1 MVLRSYIYFMRYF
14 VKKSTPSK
22 KGLYLQIYKTNYV
35 PGKGNQNKSYKAIGY
50 VSDLI
55 ASGIPDPV
63 AYAQNLVDELNS
75 DLPNRKEM
83 KIGDISSSKNLGYF
97 LIKSMIDYLDFDY
110 ILKLMSSNMKFH
122 FNLSDFVRSMIY
134 AQIVNPGSKH
144 KAFEKVMPNIYGAES
159 FSYDQILDTINYIG
173 NDYQKF
179 VELLNISIQKKWKR
193 NTSNAYFDCTNY
205 YFEIDL
211 PKEDRQ
217 FGPSKEERH
226 LPIIGQALLLDEDQI
241 PIGMSLYPGNES
253 EKPKIRESIENLK
266 QRFDIDSRIVQVADK
281 GLNCARNIYAASK
294 EANDG
299 YIFSKSVHGKNLS
312 KQEKQWV
319 LLENENN
326 IWNEVKDSNGKLIYK
341 YKECID
347 TFKYKFT
354 NEEGKCVE
362 FNVKEKRVVSYN
374 PSLARKQKAQIQ
386 KQIDKAIAISSL
398 KQASKEEYGDSI
410 KYVNFT
416 SIDKEGEVVKSIP
429 SLNQEKIDEDLSFAG
444 YNLLVTSE
452 INKSAQDIYNTYHG
466 LWRIEESFRV
476 MKTYLEARPVYLQ
489 NKESIYGHFTICYMA
504 LTILRL
510 IELKVFNDELPIGQ
524 IIEFIRN
531 YNITETLEGSFI
543 NNATKSNTLSIIQKR
558 YGLSKLD
565 NIQLRKK
572 DVENILTSELFF
584 D

>member
-75 DLPNRKEM
+75 NLPNRKEM

-144 KAFEKVMPNIYGAES
+144 KAFEKVMPNIYGTES

-179 VELLNISIQKKWKR
+179 VELLNICIQKKWKR

-326 IWNEVKDSNGKLIYK
+326 IWNEVKDSNGKLVYK

-452 INKSAQDIYNTYHG
+452 INKSAQDIYNTYYG

>member
-14 VKKSTPSK
+14 VKKSKPSK

-35 PGKGNQNKSYKAIGY
+35 PGKGNQNKSYKVIGY
-50 VSDLI
+50 ASDLI

-75 DLPNRKEM
+75 NLPNRKEM

-144 KAFEKVMPNIYGAES
+144 KAFEKVMPNIYGTES

-226 LPIIGQALLLDEDQI
+226 LPIIGQALLLDEDHI

-362 FNVKEKRVVSYN
+362 FDVKEKRVVSYN

-386 KQIDKAIAISSL
+386 KQIDKAISISSL

-416 SIDKEGEVVKSIP
+416 SIDKEGEVIKSIP

>member
-1 MVLRSYIYFMRYF
+1 
-14 VKKSTPSK
+14 
-22 KGLYLQIYKTNYV
+22 
-35 PGKGNQNKSYKAIGY
+35 
-50 VSDLI
+50 
-55 ASGIPDPV
+55 
-63 AYAQNLVDELNS
+63 
-75 DLPNRKEM
+75 
-83 KIGDISSSKNLGYF
+83 
-97 LIKSMIDYLDFDY
+97 MIDYLDFDY

-144 KAFEKVMPNIYGAES
+144 KAFEKVMPNIYGTES

-211 PKEDRQ
+211 TKEDRQ

-362 FNVKEKRVVSYN
+362 FDVKEKRVVSYN

-386 KQIDKAIAISSL
+386 KQIDKAISISSL

>member
-1 MVLRSYIYFMRYF
+1 M
-14 VKKSTPSK
+14 
-22 KGLYLQIYKTNYV
+22 
-35 PGKGNQNKSYKAIGY
+35 
-50 VSDLI
+50 
-55 ASGIPDPV
+55 
-63 AYAQNLVDELNS
+63 
-75 DLPNRKEM
+75 
-83 KIGDISSSKNLGYF
+83 
-97 LIKSMIDYLDFDY
+97 
-110 ILKLMSSNMKFH
+110 
-122 FNLSDFVRSMIY
+122 
-134 AQIVNPGSKH
+134 
-144 KAFEKVMPNIYGAES
+144 
-159 FSYDQILDTINYIG
+159 
-173 NDYQKF
+173 
-179 VELLNISIQKKWKR
+179 
-193 NTSNAYFDCTNY
+193 
-205 YFEIDL
+205 
-211 PKEDRQ
+211 
-217 FGPSKEERH
+217 
-226 LPIIGQALLLDEDQI
+226 
-241 PIGMSLYPGNES
+241 YPGNQS
-253 EKPKIRESIENLK
+253 EKPFLRNTIE
-266 QRFDIDSRIVQVADK
+266 DIKNRYNISSKIVQVADK
-281 GLNCARNIYAASK
+281 GLNCARNIYAASI

-312 KQEKQWV
+312 KQEKEWV

-326 IWNEVKDSNGKLIYK
+326 IWNEVKDSNGKLVYK

-354 NEEGKCVE
+354 NEEGECVE

-386 KQIDKAIAISSL
+386 KQIDKAIAISSF

>member
-144 KAFEKVMPNIYGAES
+144 KAFEKVMPNIYGTES

-281 GLNCARNIYAASK
+281 GLNCARNIYAASI

-354 NEEGKCVE
+354 NEEGECVE

-386 KQIDKAIAISSL
+386 KQIDKAIAISSF

-572 DVENILTSELFF
+572 DVENILASELFF

>member
-14 VKKSTPSK
+14 VKKSKPSK

-35 PGKGNQNKSYKAIGY
+35 PGKGNQNKSYKVIGY

-75 DLPNRKEM
+75 NLPNRKEM

-144 KAFEKVMPNIYGAES
+144 KAFEKVMPNIYGTES

-386 KQIDKAIAISSL
+386 KQIDKAISISSL

>member
-144 KAFEKVMPNIYGAES
+144 KAFEKVMPNIYGTES

-281 GLNCARNIYAASK
+281 GLNCARNIYAVSI

-326 IWNEVKDSNGKLIYK
+326 IWNEVKDSNGKLVYK

-386 KQIDKAIAISSL
+386 KQIDKAISISSL

-416 SIDKEGEVVKSIP
+416 SIDKEGEVVKSVP

-572 DVENILTSELFF
+572 DVENILASELFF

>member
-14 VKKSTPSK
+14 VKKSKPSK

-75 DLPNRKEM
+75 NLPNRKEM

-144 KAFEKVMPNIYGAES
+144 KAFEKVMPNIYGTES

-179 VELLNISIQKKWKR
+179 VELLNICIQKKWKR

-326 IWNEVKDSNGKLIYK
+326 IWNEVKDSNGKLVYK

-362 FNVKEKRVVSYN
+362 FDVKEKRVVSYN

-386 KQIDKAIAISSL
+386 KQIDKAISISSL

>member
-1 MVLRSYIYFMRYF
+1 MRYF

-35 PGKGNQNKSYKAIGY
+35 PGKGNQNKSYKVIGY

-75 DLPNRKEM
+75 DLPNKKEM

-144 KAFEKVMPNIYGAES
+144 KAFEKVMPNIYGTES

-193 NTSNAYFDCTNY
+193 NTSNVYFDCTNY

-326 IWNEVKDSNGKLIYK
+326 IWNEVKDSNGKLVYK

-386 KQIDKAIAISSL
+386 KQIDKAISISSL

-416 SIDKEGEVVKSIP
+416 SIDKEGEVVKSVP

>member
-35 PGKGNQNKSYKAIGY
+35 PGKGNQNKSYKVIGY
-50 VSDLI
+50 ASDLI

-75 DLPNRKEM
+75 NLPNRKEM

-144 KAFEKVMPNIYGAES
+144 KAFEKVMPNIYGTES

-326 IWNEVKDSNGKLIYK
+326 IWNEVKDSNGKLVYK

>member
-1 MVLRSYIYFMRYF
+1 M
-14 VKKSTPSK
+14 
-22 KGLYLQIYKTNYV
+22 N
-35 PGKGNQNKSYKAIGY
+35 
-50 VSDLI
+50 
-55 ASGIPDPV
+55 
-63 AYAQNLVDELNS
+63 
-75 DLPNRKEM
+75 
-83 KIGDISSSKNLGYF
+83 
-97 LIKSMIDYLDFDY
+97 
-110 ILKLMSSNMKFH
+110 
-122 FNLSDFVRSMIY
+122 
-134 AQIVNPGSKH
+134 
-144 KAFEKVMPNIYGAES
+144 
-159 FSYDQILDTINYIG
+159 
-173 NDYQKF
+173 
-179 VELLNISIQKKWKR
+179 
-193 NTSNAYFDCTNY
+193 
-205 YFEIDL
+205 
-211 PKEDRQ
+211 
-217 FGPSKEERH
+217 
-226 LPIIGQALLLDEDQI
+226 
-241 PIGMSLYPGNES
+241 
-253 EKPKIRESIENLK
+253 
-266 QRFDIDSRIVQVADK
+266 DSRIVQVADK

-312 KQEKQWV
+312 KQEKEWV

-386 KQIDKAIAISSL
+386 KQIDKAISISSL

>member
-1 MVLRSYIYFMRYF
+1 MRYF

-35 PGKGNQNKSYKAIGY
+35 PGKGNQNKSYKVIGY
-50 VSDLI
+50 ASDLI

-75 DLPNRKEM
+75 NLPNKKEM

-110 ILKLMSSNMKFH
+110 ILRLMSSNMKFH

-144 KAFEKVMPNIYGAES
+144 KAFEKVMPNIYGTES

-179 VELLNISIQKKWKR
+179 VELLNICIQKKWKR
-193 NTSNAYFDCTNY
+193 NTSNVYFDCTNY

-281 GLNCARNIYAASK
+281 GLNCARNIYAASI

-299 YIFSKSVHGKNLS
+299 YIFSKSVHEKNLS
-312 KQEKQWV
+312 KQEKEWV

-326 IWNEVKDSNGKLIYK
+326 IWNEVKDSNGKLVYK

-354 NEEGKCVE
+354 NEEGECVE

-386 KQIDKAIAISSL
+386 KQIDKAIAISSF

-543 NNATKSNTLSIIQKR
+543 NNAAKSNTLSIIQKR

>member
-14 VKKSTPSK
+14 VKKSKPSK

-75 DLPNRKEM
+75 NLPNRKEM

-144 KAFEKVMPNIYGAES
+144 KAFEKVMPNIYGTES

-362 FNVKEKRVVSYN
+362 FDVKEKRVVSYN

-386 KQIDKAIAISSL
+386 KQIDKAISISSL

-416 SIDKEGEVVKSIP
+416 SIDKKGEVVKSIP

-543 NNATKSNTLSIIQKR
+543 NNATQSNTLSIIQKR

>member
-144 KAFEKVMPNIYGAES
+144 KAFEKVMPNIYGTES

-362 FNVKEKRVVSYN
+362 FDVKEKRVVSYN

-386 KQIDKAIAISSL
+386 KQIDKAISISSL

>member
-1 MVLRSYIYFMRYF
+1 MRYF

-144 KAFEKVMPNIYGAES
+144 KAFEKVMPNIYGTES

-354 NEEGKCVE
+354 NEEGECVE

-386 KQIDKAIAISSL
+386 KQIDKAISISSL

-429 SLNQEKIDEDLSFAG
+429 SLNQEKINEDLSFAG

-572 DVENILTSELFF
+572 DVENILASELFF

>member
-35 PGKGNQNKSYKAIGY
+35 PGKGNQNKSYKVIGY

-75 DLPNRKEM
+75 NLPNRKEM

-144 KAFEKVMPNIYGAES
+144 KAFEKVMPNIYGTES

-179 VELLNISIQKKWKR
+179 VELLNICIQKKWKR

-326 IWNEVKDSNGKLIYK
+326 IWNEVKDSNGKLVYK

-386 KQIDKAIAISSL
+386 KQIDKAIAISSF

>member
-75 DLPNRKEM
+75 NLPNRKEM

-144 KAFEKVMPNIYGAES
+144 KAFEKVMPNIYGTES

-179 VELLNISIQKKWKR
+179 VELLNICIQKKWKR

-281 GLNCARNIYAASK
+281 GLNCARNIYAASI

-326 IWNEVKDSNGKLIYK
+326 IWNEVKDSNGKLVYK

-362 FNVKEKRVVSYN
+362 FDVKEKRVVSYN

-386 KQIDKAIAISSL
+386 KQIDKAISISSL

-416 SIDKEGEVVKSIP
+416 SIDKEGEVVKTIP

>member
-14 VKKSTPSK
+14 VKKSKPSK

-35 PGKGNQNKSYKAIGY
+35 PGKGNQNKSYKVIGY
-50 VSDLI
+50 ASDLI

-75 DLPNRKEM
+75 NLPNRKEM

-144 KAFEKVMPNIYGAES
+144 KAFEKVMPNIYGTES

-173 NDYQKF
+173 NDCQKF

-362 FNVKEKRVVSYN
+362 FDVKEKRVVSYN

-386 KQIDKAIAISSL
+386 KQIDKAISISSL

>member
-1 MVLRSYIYFMRYF
+1 MRYF
-14 VKKSTPSK
+14 VKKSKPSK

-35 PGKGNQNKSYKAIGY
+35 PGKGNQNKSYKVIGY
-50 VSDLI
+50 ASDLI

-75 DLPNRKEM
+75 NLPNRKEM

-144 KAFEKVMPNIYGAES
+144 KAFEKVMPNIYGTES

-211 PKEDRQ
+211 PKEDKQ

-362 FNVKEKRVVSYN
+362 FDVKEKRVVSYN

-386 KQIDKAIAISSL
+386 KQIDKAISISSL

>member
-1 MVLRSYIYFMRYF
+1 MRYF
-14 VKKSTPSK
+14 VKKSKPSK

-35 PGKGNQNKSYKAIGY
+35 PGKGNQNKSYKVIGY
-50 VSDLI
+50 ASDLI

-75 DLPNRKEM
+75 NLPNRKEM

-144 KAFEKVMPNIYGAES
+144 KAFEKVMPNIYGTES

-299 YIFSKSVHGKNLS
+299 YIFSKSVNGKNLS

-362 FNVKEKRVVSYN
+362 FDVKEKRVVSYN

-386 KQIDKAIAISSL
+386 KQIDKAISISSL

>member
-14 VKKSTPSK
+14 VKKSKPSK

-35 PGKGNQNKSYKAIGY
+35 PGKGNQNKSYKVIGY
-50 VSDLI
+50 ASDLI

-75 DLPNRKEM
+75 NLPNRKEM

-144 KAFEKVMPNIYGAES
+144 KAFEKVMPNIYGTES

-281 GLNCARNIYAASK
+281 GLNCARNIYAASI

-362 FNVKEKRVVSYN
+362 FNVKEKRVASYN

-386 KQIDKAIAISSL
+386 KQIDKAIAISSF

>member
-144 KAFEKVMPNIYGAES
+144 KAFEKVMPNIYGTES

-281 GLNCARNIYAASK
+281 GLNCARNIYAASI

-326 IWNEVKDSNGKLIYK
+326 IWNEVKDSNGKLVYK

-354 NEEGKCVE
+354 NEEGECVE

-386 KQIDKAIAISSL
+386 KQIDKAIAISSF

-416 SIDKEGEVVKSIP
+416 SIDKEGEVIKSIP

-572 DVENILTSELFF
+572 DIENILSSELFF

>member
-35 PGKGNQNKSYKAIGY
+35 PGKGNQNKSYKVIGY

-386 KQIDKAIAISSL
+386 KQIDKAISISSL

>member
-75 DLPNRKEM
+75 NLPNRKEM

-144 KAFEKVMPNIYGAES
+144 KAFEKVMPNIYGTES

-179 VELLNISIQKKWKR
+179 VELLNICIQKKWKR

-326 IWNEVKDSNGKLIYK
+326 IWNEVKDSNGKLVYK

>member
-35 PGKGNQNKSYKAIGY
+35 PGKGNQNKSYKVIGY

-75 DLPNRKEM
+75 NLPNRKEM

-144 KAFEKVMPNIYGAES
+144 KAFEKVMPNIYGTES

-326 IWNEVKDSNGKLIYK
+326 IWNEVKDSNGKLVYK

-416 SIDKEGEVVKSIP
+416 SIDQEGEVVKSIP
-429 SLNQEKIDEDLSFAG
+429 SSNQEKIDEDLSFAG

>member
-1 MVLRSYIYFMRYF
+1 MRYF

-35 PGKGNQNKSYKAIGY
+35 PGKGNQNKSYKVIGY
-50 VSDLI
+50 ASDLI
-55 ASGIPDPV
+55 ASGISDPV

-75 DLPNRKEM
+75 DLPNKKEM

-144 KAFEKVMPNIYGAES
+144 KAFEKVMPNIYGTKS

-193 NTSNAYFDCTNY
+193 NTSNVYFDCTNY

-281 GLNCARNIYAASK
+281 GLNCARNIYVASK

-312 KQEKQWV
+312 KQEKEWV

-326 IWNEVKDSNGKLIYK
+326 IWNEVKDSNGKLVYK

-354 NEEGKCVE
+354 NEEGECVE

-386 KQIDKAIAISSL
+386 KQIDKAIAISSF

-572 DVENILTSELFF
+572 DIENILSSELFF

>member
-35 PGKGNQNKSYKAIGY
+35 PGKGNQNKSYKVIGY
-50 VSDLI
+50 ASDLI

-75 DLPNRKEM
+75 NLPNRKEM

-281 GLNCARNIYAASK
+281 GLNCARNIYAASI

-354 NEEGKCVE
+354 NEEGECVE

-386 KQIDKAIAISSL
+386 KQIDKAISISSL

>member
-14 VKKSTPSK
+14 VKKSKPSK

-144 KAFEKVMPNIYGAES
+144 KAFEKVMPNIYGTES

-266 QRFDIDSRIVQVADK
+266 QRFDIDSRIVHVADK

-386 KQIDKAIAISSL
+386 KQIDKAISISSL

-504 LTILRL
+504 LAILRL

-558 YGLSKLD
+558 YGLSKLG

>member
-14 VKKSTPSK
+14 VKKSKPSK

-35 PGKGNQNKSYKAIGY
+35 PGKGNQNKSYKVIGY
-50 VSDLI
+50 ASDLI

-75 DLPNRKEM
+75 NLPNRKEM

-144 KAFEKVMPNIYGAES
+144 KAFEKVMPNIYGTES

-362 FNVKEKRVVSYN
+362 FDVKEKRVVSYN

-386 KQIDKAIAISSL
+386 KQIDKAISISSL

-558 YGLSKLD
+558 
-565 NIQLRKK
+565 
-572 DVENILTSELFF
+572 
-584 D
+584 